1 MNSSTIKNLIND
13 PTAILVS
20 GGLDSA
26 ILLADMVNHKF
37 PKVWPVFVQ
46 CGLYWEKT
54 ELEYL
59 KRFINAI
66 KAPNLAELIIL
77 DVPVGDLYKDH
88 WSLTGINVPDV
99 ESPDEAVFLPGR
111 NVLLTAKALLW
122 CNLNQVKSLSL
133 AVLESNPFP
142 DATDSFF
149 LTMEQAINESV
160 SGNVKLLRPYAG
172 MHKTDVLKI
181 GRNAPLE
188 HTFSCIY
195 PINGMHCGKCN
206 KCAERK
212 NGFSQASM
220 KDPTSYSQDKLSND

>member
-1 MNSSTIKNLIND
+1 MNFITSKKLINY
-13 PTAILVS
+13 PTAVLVS

-37 PKVWPVFVQ
+37 PKVWPIFIQ

-54 ELEYL
+54 ELQYL
-59 KRFINAI
+59 KKFINAL
-66 KAPNLAELIIL
+66 KAPNLGELVVL
-77 DVPVGDLYKDH
+77 DIPVSDLYKDH
-88 WSLTGINVPDV
+88 WSLTGINVPDT

-111 NVLLTAKALLW
+111 NVLLTAKSLLW

-149 LTMEQAINESV
+149 LGMEQAINESV

-172 MHKTDVLKI
+172 MHKTDVLKL
-181 GRNAPLE
+181 GKEAPLE

-195 PINGMHCGKCN
+195 PTNGVHCGKCN

-212 NGFSQASM
+212 NGFINASM
-220 KDPTSYSQDKLSND
+220 KDPTSYFYEQ

>member
-220 KDPTSYSQDKLSND
+220 KDPTSYS

>member
-1 MNSSTIKNLIND
+1 MNSITSKELINY
-13 PTAILVS
+13 PSAVLVS

-37 PKVWPVFVQ
+37 PKVWPIFIQ

-54 ELEYL
+54 ELNYL
-59 KRFINAI
+59 KKFITAI
-66 KAPNLAELIIL
+66 EAPNLCELVVL
-77 DVPVGDLYKDH
+77 DIPVSDLYKDH
-88 WSLTGINVPDV
+88 WSLTGINVPDT

-111 NVLLTAKALLW
+111 NVLLTAKSLLW

-149 LTMEQAINESV
+149 LGMEQTINESV

-172 MHKTDVLKI
+172 MHKTDVLKL
-181 GRNAPLE
+181 GREAPLE
-188 HTFSCIY
+188 YTFSCIY
-195 PINGMHCGKCN
+195 PTNGVHCGKCN

-212 NGFSQASM
+212 NGFINASM
-220 KDPTSYSQDKLSND
+220 KDPTSYFYEQ

>member
-88 WSLTGINVPDV
+88 WSLTGLNVPDV
-99 ESPDEAVFLPGR
+99 KSPDEAVFLPGR

-220 KDPTSYSQDKLSND
+220 KDPTSYS

>member
-26 ILLADMVNHKF
+26 ILLADMVNQKF

-220 KDPTSYSQDKLSND
+220 KDPTSYS

>member
-99 ESPDEAVFLPGR
+99 KSPDEAVFLPGR

-181 GRNAPLE
+181 GRDAPLE

-220 KDPTSYSQDKLSND
+220 KDPTSYS

>member
-59 KRFINAI
+59 KRFIHAI

-88 WSLTGINVPDV
+88 WSLTGINVPD
-99 ESPDEAVFLPGR
+99 EKSPDEAVFLPGR

-220 KDPTSYSQDKLSND
+220 KDPTSYS

>member
-1 MNSSTIKNLIND
+1 MNSMTIKELINY
-13 PTAILVS
+13 PTAVLVS

-37 PKVWPVFVQ
+37 PKVWPIFIQ

-54 ELEYL
+54 ELQYL
-59 KRFINAI
+59 RKFITAI
-66 KAPNLAELIIL
+66 ESPNLGELIVL
-77 DVPVGDLYKDH
+77 DIPVSDLYKDH
-88 WSLTGINVPDV
+88 WSLTGINVPDT

-111 NVLLTAKALLW
+111 NVLLTAKSLLW

-149 LTMEQAINESV
+149 LGMEHTINESV
-160 SGNVKLLRPYAG
+160 SGHVKLLRPYAG
-172 MHKTDVLKI
+172 MHKTDVLKL
-181 GRNAPLE
+181 GREAPLE

-195 PINGMHCGKCN
+195 PTNGVHCGKCN

-212 NGFSQASM
+212 NGFINASM
-220 KDPTSYSQDKLSND
+220 KDPTSYFYEQ

>member
-1 MNSSTIKNLIND
+1 MDSSTIKNLINV

-26 ILLADMVNHKF
+26 ILLADVVHQQC
-37 PKVWPVFVQ
+37 PRVWPVFVQ

-88 WSLTGINVPDV
+88 WSLTGINVPDLK
-99 ESPDEAVFLPGR
+99 SPDEAVFLPGR

-122 CNLNQVKSLSL
+122 CNLNHVKSLSL

-149 LTMEQAINESV
+149 LTMEKAINESV

-220 KDPTSYSQDKLSND
+220 KDPTSYY

>member
-37 PKVWPVFVQ
+37 PKIWPVFVQ

-59 KRFINAI
+59 RRFINAI

-99 ESPDEAVFLPGR
+99 KSPDEAVFLPGR

-181 GRNAPLE
+181 CRNAPLE

-220 KDPTSYSQDKLSND
+220 KDPTSYS

>member
-37 PKVWPVFVQ
+37 PKIWPVFVQ

-59 KRFINAI
+59 RRFINAI

-99 ESPDEAVFLPGR
+99 KSPDEAVFLPGR

-220 KDPTSYSQDKLSND
+220 KDPTSYS

>member
-1 MNSSTIKNLIND
+1 MDSSTIKNLINV

-26 ILLADMVNHKF
+26 ILLADVVHQQC
-37 PKVWPVFVQ
+37 PRVWPVFVQ

-88 WSLTGINVPDV
+88 WSLTGKNVPDLK
-99 ESPDEAVFLPGR
+99 SPDEAVFLPGR

-122 CNLNQVKSLSL
+122 CNLNHVKSLSL

-149 LTMEQAINESV
+149 LTMEKAINESV

-172 MHKTDVLKI
+172 MHKTNVLKI
-181 GRNAPLE
+181 GINAPLE

-220 KDPTSYSQDKLSND
+220 KDPTSYC

>member
-1 MNSSTIKNLIND
+1 MKSSTIKNLIND

-99 ESPDEAVFLPGR
+99 KSPDEAVFLPGR
-111 NVLLTAKALLW
+111 NVLLTAKTLLW

-220 KDPTSYSQDKLSND
+220 KDPTSYS

>member
-1 MNSSTIKNLIND
+1 MNSISTIELIKY
-13 PTAILVS
+13 PAAVLAS

-26 ILLADMVNHKF
+26 ILLADMVNNKS
-37 PKVWPVFVQ
+37 PKVWPIFIQ

-54 ELEYL
+54 ELLYL
-59 KRFINAI
+59 KKFINAI
-66 KAPNLAELIIL
+66 KAPNLQELVVL
-77 DVPVGDLYKDH
+77 DVPVSDLYKDH
-88 WSLTGINVPDV
+88 WSLTGINVPDT

-133 AVLESNPFP
+133 GVLESNPFP
-142 DATDSFF
+142 DATNSFF

-172 MHKTDVLKI
+172 MHKTDVLKF
-181 GRNAPLE
+181 GREAPLE
-188 HTFSCIY
+188 YTFSCIY
-195 PINGMHCGKCN
+195 PTNGLHCGKCN

-212 NGFSQASM
+212 IGFNQASM
-220 KDPTSYSQDKLSND
+220 NDPTSYFNEQ

>member
-1 MNSSTIKNLIND
+1 MNSSMIKNLIND

-88 WSLTGINVPDV
+88 WSLTGIDVPDV
-99 ESPDEAVFLPGR
+99 KSPDEAVFLPGR

-220 KDPTSYSQDKLSND
+220 KDPTSYS

>member
-26 ILLADMVNHKF
+26 ILLADMVNQKF

-88 WSLTGINVPDV
+88 WSLTGINVPDI

-220 KDPTSYSQDKLSND
+220 KDPTSYS

>member
-59 KRFINAI
+59 RRFINAI

-99 ESPDEAVFLPGR
+99 KSPDEAVFLPGR

-188 HTFSCIY
+188 YTFSCIY

-220 KDPTSYSQDKLSND
+220 KDPTSYS

>member
-1 MNSSTIKNLIND
+1 MNSITSKELINY
-13 PTAILVS
+13 PSAVLVS

-37 PKVWPVFVQ
+37 PKVWPIFIQ

-54 ELEYL
+54 ELHYL
-59 KRFINAI
+59 KKFLTAI
-66 KAPNLAELIIL
+66 KAPNLGELVLL
-77 DVPVGDLYKDH
+77 DIPVSDLYKDH
-88 WSLTGINVPDV
+88 WSLTGINVPDT

-111 NVLLTAKALLW
+111 NVLLTAKSLLW

-149 LTMEQAINESV
+149 LGMEQTINESV

-172 MHKTDVLKI
+172 MHKTDVLKL
-181 GRNAPLE
+181 GRQAPLE

-195 PINGMHCGKCN
+195 PTNGIHCGKCN

-212 NGFSQASM
+212 NGFINASM
-220 KDPTSYSQDKLSND
+220 KDPTSYFYEQ

>member
-59 KRFINAI
+59 KRFIHAI

-99 ESPDEAVFLPGR
+99 KSPDEAVFLPGR

-220 KDPTSYSQDKLSND
+220 KDPTSYS

>member
-26 ILLADMVNHKF
+26 ILLVDMVNHKF

-88 WSLTGINVPDV
+88 WSLTGIDVPDV
-99 ESPDEAVFLPGR
+99 KSPDEAVFLPGR

-220 KDPTSYSQDKLSND
+220 KDPTSYS

>member
-1 MNSSTIKNLIND
+1 MNSSTIKELINY
-13 PTAILVS
+13 PSAVLVS

-26 ILLADMVNHKF
+26 ILLADMVDKKS
-37 PKVWPVFVQ
+37 PMVWPIFIR

-59 KRFINAI
+59 KRFITKI
-66 KAPNLAELIIL
+66 KAPNLGELIIL
-77 DVPVGDLYKDH
+77 DVPVSDLYKNH
-88 WSLTGINVPDV
+88 WSLTGIGVPDL

-122 CNLNQVKSLSL
+122 CNLNKVNSLSL

-149 LTMEQAINESV
+149 LTLEMAINESV
-160 SGNVKLLRPYAG
+160 SGNVKLLRPYSG
-172 MHKTDVLKI
+172 MHKTDVLKL

-195 PINGMHCGKCN
+195 PTYGLHCGKCN
-206 KCAERK
+206 KCAERI

-220 KDPTSYSQDKLSND
+220 KDPTSYV

>member
-181 GRNAPLE
+181 GKNAPLE

-220 KDPTSYSQDKLSND
+220 KDPTSYS

>member
-99 ESPDEAVFLPGR
+99 KSPDEAVFLPGR

-206 KCAERK
+206 KCAERN

-220 KDPTSYSQDKLSND
+220 KDPTSYS

>member
-1 MNSSTIKNLIND
+1 MNSITSKELINY
-13 PTAILVS
+13 PSAVLVS

-37 PKVWPVFVQ
+37 PKVWPIFIQ

-54 ELEYL
+54 ELNYL
-59 KRFINAI
+59 KKFITAI
-66 KAPNLAELIIL
+66 EAPNLCELVVL
-77 DVPVGDLYKDH
+77 DIPVSDLYKDH
-88 WSLTGINVPDV
+88 WSLTGINVPDT

-111 NVLLTAKALLW
+111 NVLLTAKSLLW

-149 LTMEQAINESV
+149 LGMEQTINESV

-172 MHKTDVLKI
+172 MHKTDVLKL
-181 GRNAPLE
+181 GREAPLE
-188 HTFSCIY
+188 YTFSCIY
-195 PINGMHCGKCN
+195 PTNGIHCGKCN

-212 NGFSQASM
+212 NGFINASM
-220 KDPTSYSQDKLSND
+220 KDPTSYFYEQ